1 MLRILT
7 LTDVQEKGD
16 SDNHK
21 HFQEILAENAGRYC
35 LVCNFRETIEQ
46 QDSVCMDVCMYVR
59 ACNLFILSTHVDGS
73 YLKQKT
79 NSMRIIL
86 WCHPFTAP

>member
-1 MLRILT
+1 MLRILE

-21 HFQEILAENAGRYC
+21 HFQEILAENAGCYC

-79 NSMRIIL
+79 NSIL
-86 WCHPFTAP
+86 